1 MSSEYI
7 HCYGLAWSHLH
18 ASGEGWVGLT
28 KVRTCTL
35 PQFALYLLL
44 FKLRPKFFP
53 KSVSLRMC
61 IIVQVLIGNREWMKV
76 NNVRV
81 TTKMEQKL
89 QGHEELGHT
98 VALTAVDGN

>member
-1 MSSEYI
+1 MGGVNQS
-7 HCYGLAWSHLH
+7 
-18 ASGEGWVGLT
+18 
-28 KVRTCTL
+28 KN
-35 PQFALYLLL
+35 LYLATIRIIFITLQVEAKNFSQSQCQL
-44 FKLRPKFFP
+44 TIVHC
-53 KSVSLRMC
+53 SVRMC

>member
-1 MSSEYI
+1 
-7 HCYGLAWSHLH
+7 
-18 ASGEGWVGLT
+18 
-28 KVRTCTL
+28 
-35 PQFALYLLL
+35 
-44 FKLRPKFFP
+44 
-53 KSVSLRMC
+53 MC